1 MAASDTSSD
10 AAPTRSATPASCT
23 GIAWAWARF
32 RNDLPAA
39 ASDSASTTS
48 VGVVAAGGPQFR
60 SNSTACRV
68 DGSSNLVASNT
79 ASDSRS
85 ACSDSTLRSAA
96 RRALRLTLTV

>member
-48 VGVVAAGGPQFR
+48 VGVVAPHSS

-68 DGSSNLVASNT
+68 DGSSNFVASNT